1 MAINDPQ
8 LRFGRLF
15 SDSTNDSTNDDT
27 NDVLYLENGA
37 TAATAAPLIFFGGI
51 TAGMCSHV
59 TTVTSKLSHTLLR

>member
-15 SDSTNDSTNDDT
+15 SDSTNDSTNDAT

-37 TAATAAPLIFFGGI
+37 TAGCTFD
-51 TAGMCSHV
+51 
-59 TTVTSKLSHTLLR
+59 LLWGDHSRYV